1 MIPQLLSRVRHPA
14 HRVST
19 AHLQVVYPGIAQ
31 ASLGSRG
38 IYIGRDHHGG
48 SFCYDPWELYARGD
62 LTGPNM
68 LVVGQIGRGK
78 SAFVKTM
85 VYRQLVFG
93 RQAVMLDPKGEN
105 HALCRAVGTTPVA
118 LRPGG
123 SVRLNPLDAAV
134 AARYVAPEDLLQSRV
149 SIVAAL
155 LGATLGRPVTP
166 DEMVGVEG
174 AIVDAGSD
182 GRMPTLR
189 SAVESLLRPSTAA
202 AERGRTTVA
211 QLTDTN
217 RTVGL
222 ALRRLADGDLRGM
235 FDGETSGSVRL
246 DAPLVSFDLSAV
258 YQSSALGILMVCVAA
273 WLQDRLRTPDGRKR
287 LVILDEAWAVLGN
300 VETAEWLAASY
311 KLARSHG
318 VQYVA
323 VLHRLSDLLAAG
335 AEGSRQMKLARGLL
349 SDSETVVAYSQPPS
363 EIDAT
368 RKLLELNDLE
378 ADYLAHLPR
387 AMALWKV
394 GQRSFLVEHLLA
406 AGERRIV
413 DTDAQ
418 MRVEEL
424 AS

>member
-1 MIPQLLSRVRHPA
+1 MIRELLSRVHHPA

-38 IYIGRDHHGG
+38 VYIGRDYHGG

-93 RQAVMLDPKGEN
+93 RQAIMLDPKGEN
-105 HALCRAVGTTPVA
+105 GPLCRAVGAAPVA

-123 SVRLNPLDAAV
+123 SIRLNPLDAV
-134 AARYVAPEDLLQSRV
+134 GGGQITPDDLLQSRV
-149 SIVAAL
+149 SIVVAL

-166 DEMVGVEG
+166 DEMVGIEG
-174 AIVDAGSD
+174 AIVDSGD
-182 GRMPTLR
+182 GGHTPTLR
-189 SAVESLLRPSTAA
+189 SVVEALLSPSAA
-202 AERGRTTVA
+202 AATRGHTTVVE
-211 QLTDTN
+211 LTDTN

-222 ALRRLADGDLRGM
+222 ALRRLVDGDLRGM
-235 FDGETSGSVRL
+235 FDGETSGAVRL
-246 DAPLVSFDLSAV
+246 DAPVVSFDLSAV

-300 VETAEWLAASY
+300 LETAEWLAASY

-349 SDSETVVAYSQPPS
+349 SDSETVVAYSQPPA
-363 EIDAT
+363 EIAAT
-368 RKLLELNDLE
+368 RSLLELNDLE

-394 GQRSFLVEHLLA
+394 GQRSFLVEHVLA
-406 AGERRIV
+406 AGERNIV
-413 DTDAQ
+413 DTDAR
-418 MRVEEL
+418 MRIEDV

>member
-1 MIPQLLSRVRHPA
+1 MIHQLLSRVRHPA

-38 IYIGRDHHGG
+38 VYIGRDYHGG

-105 HALCRAVGTTPVA
+105 AALCRAVGTTPVA

-123 SVRLNPLDAAV
+123 SIRLNPLDAGS
-134 AARYVAPEDLLQSRV
+134 ARDVAPEDVLQSRV
-149 SIVAAL
+149 SIVVAL

-174 AIVDAGSD
+174 AIVDSGD
-182 GRMPTLR
+182 GGRVPTLR
-189 SAVESLLRPSTAA
+189 SVVDALLSPTKSAA
-202 AERGRTTVA
+202 QRARTTVPN
-211 QLTDTN
+211 LTDTN

-222 ALRRLADGDLRGM
+222 AMRRLVDGDLRGM
-235 FDGETSGSVRL
+235 FDGETSGTVRL
-246 DAPLVSFDLSAV
+246 DAPVVSFDLSAV

-300 VETAEWLAASY
+300 LETAEWLAASY
-311 KLARSHG
+311 KLSRSHG

-335 AEGSRQMKLARGLL
+335 AEGSRQTKLARGLL

-363 EIDAT
+363 EIQAT
-368 RKLLELNDLE
+368 RTLLELNDLE

-394 GQRSFLVEHLLA
+394 GQRSFLVEHVLA

-418 MRVEEL
+418 MRVEDV